1 MDNEGEAKNQEVVKP
16 PLSTDSGQMT
26 FGEHEGEIVQKLSKW
41 FHRPLSDLPQ
51 DPREI
56 AVAYIPTWSDLS
68 PAERQACAVIED
80 GKLRARIGSR
90 YEQARR
96 EQDGPADYCQFL
108 TGFNSVRNPK
118 PPAKRQ
124 QFELS
129 DARCI
134 ELARMPSLGLAEWL
148 ELTGAGVGEYLRFEV
163 TLDGVRFIK
172 YTAED
177 MTSGSIEWQIQMARY
192 NDLKPLI
199 WPCSPADILEFTD
212 SEPFEIFAFFPVR
225 DAFRRTVVETLLSV
239 THKATSDAGGNIRLK
254 ERSEGA
260 PEDWRE
266 APQDGIDE
274 IAIVMSEFED
284 VINASPLLEDVQKMA
299 ETPNNDTDGL
309 VSWQGATLEA
319 WEDIVKHYGKGVSG
333 RTAMS
338 WLKKYGSRDVFG
350 CVQQNHNSLRWR
362 DISGEEH
369 PLGIRGFCNQ
379 LSRWRK
385 AGKIPKRK

>member
-80 GKLRARIGSR
+80 GKLRERMGLR

-239 THKATSDAGGNIRLK
+239 THKAASDAGGNIRLK

-260 PEDWRE
+260 PEDRRE
-266 APQDGIDE
+266 A
-274 IAIVMSEFED
+274 
-284 VINASPLLEDVQKMA
+284 
-299 ETPNNDTDGL
+299 PNNDTDGL

-319 WEDIVKHYGKGVSG
+319 WEDIVKDYGKGVSG

-369 PLGIRGFCNQ
+369 PLGISGFRNQ

>member
-1 MDNEGEAKNQEVVKP
+1 MDHEGEAKNQEVIKP
-16 PLSTDSGQMT
+16 PLSSDSGQMT
-26 FGEHEGEIVQKLSKW
+26 TGEHKGEIEQMLSKW

-148 ELTGAGVGEYLRFEV
+148 ELTGAGVGEYVRFEV
-163 TLDGVRFIK
+163 TLDGVRFIE
-172 YTAED
+172 YTVED

-199 WPCSPADILEFTD
+199 WPCSPAEILEFTD
-212 SEPFEIFAFFPVR
+212 SKPFEIFAFFPVP
-225 DAFRRTVVETLLSV
+225 DAFRLAV
-239 THKATSDAGGNIRLK
+239 TNAAPTHCAPSGTPENAAPTTGSDDSANAVSAAAITK
-254 ERSEGA
+254 T
-260 PEDWRE
+260 DI
-266 APQDGIDE
+266 GIPSDE
-274 IAIVMSEFED
+274 IIEKFKLDAPWSEKLRKPDRYQYLLPALKLRGKRGGDQHRWNPAKFGAILIERKDRNQVAVST
-284 VINASPLLEDVQKMA
+284 VIYKRFTAWDDEWQKILD
-299 ETPNNDTDGL
+299 EK
-309 VSWQGATLEA
+309 Q
-319 WEDIVKHYGKGVSG
+319 KG
-333 RTAMS
+333 
-338 WLKKYGSRDVFG
+338 
-350 CVQQNHNSLRWR
+350 
-362 DISGEEH
+362 IS
-369 PLGIRGFCNQ
+369 
-379 LSRWRK
+379 
-385 AGKIPKRK
+385 